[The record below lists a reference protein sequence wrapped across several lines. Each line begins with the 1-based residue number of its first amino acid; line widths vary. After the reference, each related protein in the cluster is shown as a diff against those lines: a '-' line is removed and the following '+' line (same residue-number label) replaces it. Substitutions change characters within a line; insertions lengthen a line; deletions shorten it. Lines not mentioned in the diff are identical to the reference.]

1 MFTRLTRFGFCLIL
15 AITLAACNMPSST
28 TPTPALD
35 AAATMVAAT
44 ISAIQTSTALAPTAS
59 MPATTD
65 TPTLT
70 LTTPAETAT
79 FTPFPTP
86 QNPLVVKDA
95 LCWMG
100 PGPAYE
106 VVSSVKKDTRVEL
119 LGRGSTGAWWIISNP
134 IYHDPCWLAADVL
147 QLDAGFN
154 LTNLKVFTPP
164 PTPTATATSTA
175 TPTPIVISP

>member
-59 MPATTD
+59 VPVVTD
-65 TPTLT
+65 TPTLAAPT
-70 LTTPAETAT
+70 GTAT